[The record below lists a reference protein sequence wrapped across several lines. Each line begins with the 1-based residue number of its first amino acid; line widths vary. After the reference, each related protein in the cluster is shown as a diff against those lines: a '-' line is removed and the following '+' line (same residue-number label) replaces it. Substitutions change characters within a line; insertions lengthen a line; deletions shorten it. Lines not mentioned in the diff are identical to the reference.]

1 MPGRAIR
8 NRFLEEKESRRESI
22 KKCYQCIVTCNPANT
37 PYCITR
43 ALVHAAKGETDDAL
57 LFCGENAW
65 RCEKMEH
72 VADIMAEFA

>member
-1 MPGRAIR
+1 
-8 NRFLEEKESRRESI
+8 
-22 KKCYQCIVTCNPANT
+22 
-37 PYCITR
+37 
-43 ALVHAAKGETDDAL
+43 VHAAKGETDDAL